1 MQSIELVS
9 HEHVVKRV
17 KEIKNRGIDYK
28 SKVGPTLK
36 KLWDSD
42 RELLE
47 VNDTSRI
54 DTLYSKFPNFTDTLN
69 IYRPYIIRS
78 QKLPRPFVVKPVLL
92 LGPPG
97 IGKTY
102 FVSELA
108 KSLGLPFFRLSMN
121 NISGNFALAGG
132 SLQWGDADVGFVAKS
147 LADSTCANPIILLD
161 EMDKVTNLSGNQ
173 NPIGPLLSLLESHSA
188 RQFKDEALELI
199 LDASHINWIA
209 TANYIEDISEPV
221 ISRFHVIEIGE
232 LNPEDMLQI
241 LNNVYKNLL
250 FENGYETVL
259 NPQLDDSVLD
269 KLVACIPREASR
281 LLSFAATR
289 AINED
294 RNFIICEDI
303 TLFKSAK
310 EPNRVGFI

>member
-9 HEHVVKRV
+9 HELVEKRV
-17 KEIKNRGIDYK
+17 NEIKNRGTDYK
-28 SKVGPTLK
+28 SKIGPTLK
-36 KLWDSD
+36 KLWDSN
-42 RELLE
+42 RELLQ
-47 VNDTSRI
+47 VNDPSGI

-108 KSLGLPFFRLSMN
+108 KALTLPFFRLAMN

-147 LADSTCANPIILLD
+147 LADSHCANPIILLD
-161 EMDKVTNLSGNQ
+161 EMDKVGLTGNQ
-173 NPIGPLLSLLESHSA
+173 NPIAPLLSLLESHSA
-188 RQFKDEALELI
+188 KQFKDEALELI

-209 TANYIEDISEPV
+209 TANYIEDISEPI
-221 ISRFHVIEIGE
+221 ISRFHVIELGE
-232 LNPEDMLQI
+232 LKHEDTLQI

-250 FENGYETVL
+250 LENGYEVL
-259 NPQLDDSVLD
+259 LDPELDDSVLN
-269 KLVACIPREASR
+269 KLSGCIPREASR

-294 RNFIICEDI
+294 RSAITPDDI
-303 TLFKSAK
+303 ALVKIAK
-310 EPNRVGFI
+310 ERNRVGFI